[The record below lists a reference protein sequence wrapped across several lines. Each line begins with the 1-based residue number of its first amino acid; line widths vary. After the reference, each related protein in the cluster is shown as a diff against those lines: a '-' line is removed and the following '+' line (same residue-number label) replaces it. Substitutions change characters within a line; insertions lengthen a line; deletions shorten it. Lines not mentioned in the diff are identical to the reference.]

1 MFLHVIPQ
9 RREKSASPYSGSHP
23 YQEGGIFRFPVLAS
37 SSARVPGSPN
47 LAGVPWRLRPLVGTE
62 FDACHARQLAQ
73 LLIDC
78 APPHGSGP
86 AGLYP
91 FFDPFRYR
99 PVSSSPRFPLA
110 DQEHLMD
117 VLRVLRQ
124 VEEGRR
130 EVGARDVVRTVG
142 EVLPPHLGSNPAR
155 LGSVREIRRSDN
167 GPLDRARSNEPLH
180 PRKVCIRLSQNPA
193 DEIDHDPRPQ
203 TFDRRDAHTDEA
215 PDTGSAHRIELGAR
229 DVAHYLHPTPALG

>member
-37 SSARVPGSPN
+37 SSARAPGGPN

-78 APPHGSGP
+78 APPLGSGP

-91 FFDPFRYR
+91 VFAPFRYR
-99 PVSSSPRFPLA
+99 PVFLSPRFPLA
-110 DQEHLMD
+110 HHALLTAL
-117 VLRVLRQ
+117 LRL
-124 VEEGRR
+124 
-130 EVGARDVVRTVG
+130 
-142 EVLPPHLGSNPAR
+142 
-155 LGSVREIRRSDN
+155 
-167 GPLDRARSNEPLH
+167 
-180 PRKVCIRLSQNPA
+180 
-193 DEIDHDPRPQ
+193 
-203 TFDRRDAHTDEA
+203 
-215 PDTGSAHRIELGAR
+215 
-229 DVAHYLHPTPALG
+229 